1 VRTAYRKRFL
11 KDLAAIPS
19 QTRGRIE
26 VFAFEEALQLASL
39 AESGKIEKLKGSGA
53 YYRIRFGDYRVG
65 SGLKETPWCLR
76 ERFIAGTFIGSFPEW
91 LR

>member
-1 VRTAYRKRFL
+1 M
-11 KDLAAIPS
+11 AAIPS

-65 SGLKETPWCLR
+65 LR
-76 ERFIAGTFIGSFPEW
+76 LEGDTLVFERALHRGDIYRVFP
-91 LR
+91 

>member
-19 QTRGRIE
+19 QTRKRIE

-39 AESGKIEKLKGSGA
+39 AESGKIEKLKGFEA

-65 SGLKETPWCLR
+65 LKLEGDTLVF
-76 ERFIAGTFIGSFPEW
+76 ERALHRRDIYRVFP
-91 LR
+91 